1 MKKRVVVIG
10 ASGKMGRESV
20 KAILAD
26 DELELVGAIASAKN
40 EGKDI
45 GQLIGEAACGV
56 FVKSRLTD
64 IVDKLEI
71 DVILDLTN
79 IDALR
84 ENAPIALS
92 RKIPMVVGT
101 TGLTALDKAHF
112 KSLVTANEATFF
124 YVPNFAIGAVLM
136 MRFAKMAASYMPYVE
151 VIERHHEMKLD
162 APSGTA
168 IATLAKMAEAR
179 KGMKLSKL
187 EEKELIDGARGG
199 EYQGMRVHSLRMQGY
214 NAHQEV
220 IFGDVGQTLTIS
232 HDSIH
237 RSSFMPGVLLALKK
251 VPGLR
256 GYVEDL
262 DTIL

>member
-1 MKKRVVVIG
+1 MKKRVVIIG
-10 ASGKMGRESV
+10 ATGKMGLESV

-26 DELELVGAIASAKN
+26 DSFELVGAVASVKN

-45 GQLIGEAACGV
+45 GSLVGLGPYGII
-56 FVKSRLTD
+56 VKSRLTD
-64 IVDKLEI
+64 LLDKVQI
-71 DVILDLTN
+71 DVVLDLTN

-84 ENAPIALS
+84 ENARLVLS
-92 RKIPMVVGT
+92 RQIPMVVGT
-101 TGLTALDKAHF
+101 TGLTALDKAYF
-112 KSLVTANEATFF
+112 KSLANEFEATFF

-136 MRFAKMAASYMPYVE
+136 MRFAKMAAAYMPYVE
-151 VIERHHEMKLD
+151 VIERHHELKKD

-168 IATLAKMAEAR
+168 IATLAKMAEVR
-179 KGMKLSKL
+179 KEALLTEFEMH
-187 EEKELIDGARGG
+187 ELISGARGG

-220 IFGDVGQTLTIS
+220 IFGDVGQTLTIA

-237 RSSFMPGVLLALKK
+237 RSSFMPGVILALKEVSSLK
-251 VPGLR
+251 